1 MSQEH
6 STPGNPGEDV
16 PPAMQPTL
24 GEALQPL
31 LPLFEDRNLS
41 SHTLR
46 REFEANFLAS
56 THLKPTATSLL
67 GMSRALLGP
76 TSQAPEEESG
86 ESLACR
92 SPTPQHSAQLYPD

>member
-1 MSQEH
+1 MALYGTSDAIMCQAFPTTLCGINRGWYNQLALAFVH
-6 STPGNPGEDV
+6 SFDQL
-16 PPAMQPTL
+16 A
-24 GEALQPL
+24 
-31 LPLFEDRNLS
+31 
-41 SHTLR
+41 

>member
-16 PPAMQPTL
+16 PPVMQPTS

-46 REFEANFLAS
+46 R
-56 THLKPTATSLL
+56 
-67 GMSRALLGP
+67 RALLGP